1 MFAAGDHANNDIAV
15 DWKEALEKEGLK
27 VDVRMQG
34 LGEIPA
40 IQQLFIDHAQFML
53 KHEMVDIMKKKDKYS
68 KDKDSKDKDE

>member
-1 MFAAGDHANNDIAV
+1 MCV
-15 DWKEALEKEGLK
+15 C
-27 VDVRMQG
+27 RG

-53 KHEMVDIMKKKDKYS
+53 KHEMVDIMKKKKDKYS

>member
-1 MFAAGDHANNDIAV
+1 MFMAGDHANNDIAV

-27 VDVRMQG
+27 VDVRLQG
-34 LGEIPA
+34 LGEIPS

-68 KDKDSKDKDE
+68 KDKDE

>member
-1 MFAAGDHANNDIAV
+1 
-15 DWKEALEKEGLK
+15 
-27 VDVRMQG
+27 MQG